1 MGAAVSG
8 TYLIN
13 SEDWKDVYSG
23 SYYSYSQGD
32 TPYFVRGNNL
42 GVFNVMPYGEP
53 VNIIESSD
61 TPMVTNIEQQVR
73 ARDYKV
79 GNVTMVESANLELR
93 PDDSENVIVVPEDY
107 PSASL
112 IAAPYARA
120 TDSWVLI
127 ANENNLDD
135 ILDAVENSER
145 SVMIGDFN
153 RELTDALSGTA
164 DRAITSPSRFNL
176 SVKVAEA
183 YMEEESTD
191 RFLVASGD
199 FISKDIVE
207 GEYPVLL
214 SGTNFLTEEVRRFM
228 FENPDHNVTR
238 AIMIGN
244 QMTDVGQEIRDYNI
258 SKGGETTN
266 EKVSVFVQY
275 GQARGNSDIYAISLF
290 PLPTGELSLQINSTT
305 YNPETGELLITYT
318 NNGPNRMYQLT
329 SFEVISDGEVIATGG
344 DKSAVFVG
352 GETSRTISYD
362 TNLTVSQ
369 AQEAHIEFST
379 TYGTSPSQLDTYLTQ
394 DEQFSPPLRQNISV
408 EEIQDESNVSL
419 QSLSYLE
426 NAERFRAIVKNHGEG
441 TAFGQVR
448 LIDVTVSG
456 EDTSFETDRREIP
469 PGDTEKFYV
478 NAQLDSVDIEQN
490 EEITAILS
498 FGENRGALVK
508 SETSVEEP
516 EYVSRLVPASTVMI
530 AVSAAILVAV
540 IFVAYRKSDIKLEV
554 STE

>member
-73 ARDYKV
+73 AGDYEV

-93 PDDSENVIVVPEDY
+93 PEDSENVIVVPEDY

-135 ILDAVENSER
+135 ISDAMENSER

-153 RELTDALSGTA
+153 RELTDTLSGTA

-344 DKSAVFVG
+344 DESAVFVG

-490 EEITAILS
+490 EEITATLS

>member
-73 ARDYKV
+73 AGDYEV

-135 ILDAVENSER
+135 ISDAMENSER

-153 RELTDALSGTA
+153 RELTDTLSGTA

-329 SFEVISDGEVIATGG
+329 SFEVISHGEVIATGG

-490 EEITAILS
+490 EEITATLS

-516 EYVSRLVPASTVMI
+516 EYVSRLVPASTFMI
-530 AVSAAILVAV
+530 AVAAAILVAV